1 MADLV
6 LVRSMR
12 ELILVSAMLFSGCAQ
27 VKVVGPYKANL
38 SRSDIDTIVQI
49 AQTIER
55 GQYTRL
61 TLQAVAP
68 DQVWVDAVVHGG
80 TTFYDYSAVRRGGT
94 WKRGG
99 YTPPPID

>member
-1 MADLV
+1 
-6 LVRSMR
+6 MR
-12 ELILVSAMLFSGCAQ
+12 ELVLFGAILFAGCAE

-38 SRSDIDTIVQI
+38 SPSDVASIVQI

-68 DQVWVDAVVHGG
+68 NEVWVDAIAHAG
-80 TTFYDYSAVRRGGT
+80 TWYYDYSAVRRGGT
-94 WKRGG
+94 WKRGQ
-99 YTPPPID
+99 YTPPPTD

>member
-1 MADLV
+1 
-6 LVRSMR
+6 MR
-12 ELILVSAMLFSGCAQ
+12 ELVLFSAILFAGCAQ
-27 VKVVGPYKANL
+27 VKVVGPYKASL
-38 SRSDIDTIVQI
+38 SRADVESIVQI

-68 DQVWVDAVVHGG
+68 DEVWVDAVVHGG
-80 TTFYDYSAVRRGGT
+80 STYYDYSAVRRSGT
-94 WKRGG
+94 WKRGR

>member
-1 MADLV
+1 MRPLV
-6 LVRSMR
+6 LLSA
-12 ELILVSAMLFSGCAQ
+12 ILLAGCAQ
-27 VKVVGPYKANL
+27 VKVVGPYKTSL
-38 SRSDIDTIVQI
+38 SRSDIDSIVQI

-68 DQVWVDAVVHGG
+68 DEVWVDAVVHGG
-80 TTFYDYSAVRRGGT
+80 TTFYDYSAVRRSGT

>member
-1 MADLV
+1 
-6 LVRSMR
+6 MR
-12 ELILVSAMLFSGCAQ
+12 ELVLFSAILFTGCAQ
-27 VKVVGPYKANL
+27 VKVVGPYKASL
-38 SRSDIDTIVQI
+38 SRADVESIVQI

-68 DQVWVDAVVHGG
+68 DEVWVDAVVHGDS
-80 TTFYDYSAVRRGGT
+80 TYYDYSAVRRSGT